1 MADASALGADTL
13 GVWVQVPSSVPY
25 KGIRTPQRER
35 NRIFGFFFFF
45 FCDLKLNEKKCG
57 KTVDGFDIIIYTER
71 CSKHCSKRG
80 CKWKLKNKLL
90 TPQSI

>member
-35 NRIFGFFFFF
+35 NRIFGFFFF
-45 FCDLKLNEKKCG
+45 CDLKLNEKKCG
-57 KTVDGFDIIIYTER
+57 KTVA
-71 CSKHCSKRG
+71 
-80 CKWKLKNKLL
+80 KNVKYGYNRS
-90 TPQSI
+90 TKKFGRS